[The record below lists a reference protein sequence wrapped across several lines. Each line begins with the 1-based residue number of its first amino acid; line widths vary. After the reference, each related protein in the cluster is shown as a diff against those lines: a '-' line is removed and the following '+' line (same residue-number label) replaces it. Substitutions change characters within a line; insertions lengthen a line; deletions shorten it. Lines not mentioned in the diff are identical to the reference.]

1 MTDISDELDAE
12 ILAERERSAPPRRTV
27 TRAPK
32 HCKRCGVEFRPYD
45 VKPEERPGTRKHAGR
60 GLCATH
66 LAEHYLKET
75 PL

>member
-1 MTDISDELDAE
+1 MDISDELDAE
-12 ILAERERSAPPRRTV
+12 IIAERERSEPPRRTV
-27 TRAPK
+27 QRAPNA
-32 HCKRCGVEFRPYD
+32 CRRCGVEFRPYD

-66 LAEHYLKET
+66 LAEYYLKET